1 MTDTQTLAKLA
12 QVIGAQLTAQQLA
25 YAQLVKQLEGKG
37 VLSAD
42 DVAKGLELSAAMIP
56 PETINPEGLVKAIY
70 QIAGMVRAA
79 SAQSGNPDSQ
89 PPKGD

>member
-1 MTDTQTLAKLA
+1 MSDTQTLAKLA

-25 YAQLVKQLEGKG
+25 YAQLVKQLEEKG

-42 DVAKGLELSAAMIP
+42 EVAKNLELSAAMIP
-56 PETINPEGLVKAIY
+56 SETLNADGLEKALY

-79 SAQSGNPDSQ
+79 TAKPASPDSQ
-89 PPKGD
+89 

>member
-1 MTDTQTLAKLA
+1 MSDTQTLAKLA

-25 YAQLVKQLEGKG
+25 YAQLVKQLDEKG

-42 DVAKGLELSAAMIP
+42 EVAKNLELSAAMIP
-56 PETINPEGLVKAIY
+56 SETLNADGLEKALY

-79 SAQSGNPDSQ
+79 AAKPASPDSQ
-89 PPKGD
+89 

>member
-1 MTDTQTLAKLA
+1 MSDTQTLAKLA

-25 YAQLVKQLEGKG
+25 YAQLVKQLEDKG
-37 VLSAD
+37 VVSAD

-56 PETINPEGLVKAIY
+56 PETINPEGLVKALY

-79 SAQSGNPDSQ
+79 STKPVSPGAQ
-89 PPKGD
+89 